1 MPKTDAISGIRA
13 QEGRAKVLR
22 LAKVILWDEASMVP
36 LAAFDCAFY
45 VATGIPIS
53 AVFQT

>member
-53 AVFQT
+53 AVF